1 MKAAGWLNT
10 SKTVF
15 EAERASFAIVHAW
28 GDAEGNL
35 VHRMKARNFNPIMAT
50 AGKVTIPEVE
60 QLGKTGSP
68 LLCNRSYA
76 SPD

>member
-10 SKTVF
+10 GKTVF
-15 EAERASFAIVHAW
+15 EAERASFPIVHAW
-28 GDAEGNL
+28 EAMQRETWSTGRRE
-35 VHRMKARNFNPIMAT
+35 NFSPIMAT
-50 AGKVTIPEVE
+50 AGKVTIAELE
-60 QLGKTGSP
+60 QLGKTGGP